1 MHICIVHGCMLL
13 ISNGLHVIAF
23 VSHRL
28 VFFMLVGHRYA
39 QDQFG
44 LVIRNVTKDDEGI
57 YTCRAEVDADG
68 RYDERPIN
76 VIVYGH
82 LPHSGFVLPF

>member
-1 MHICIVHGCMLL
+1 
-13 ISNGLHVIAF
+13 
-23 VSHRL
+23 
-28 VFFMLVGHRYA
+28 MLVGHRYA

-44 LVIRNVTKDDEGI
+44 LVIRNVTKEDEGI

-82 LPHSGFVLPF
+82 LPQHSVPYLALNFYFFIILIEIPIVSFNP